1 MELTQPNIFHIHIDA
16 KKMPQ
21 LFDEFAIKELG
32 FYDTDFNGHP
42 EGYQHFEPI
51 RHLTLKVKTKED
63 FSEIW
68 DKLELK
74 TNEHPDFVGY
84 LEGEFIPK
92 DEYIPYK
99 EFTDHPVPFK
109 IERRVLSGSEKE
121 AFRQTEFHLT
131 MEKSQSSPVLMKR
144 LLDSGLYG
152 AYIPKK
158 DGEFLVLTM
167 QGFIKDIVPL
177 YEILKSYIL
186 KTGGAYRCTIK
197 EERAIKFKMYGIAS
211 VDLPEIAG
219 NIQYLVQA

>member
-1 MELTQPNIFHIHIDA
+1 MEATQPNIFHIHIDA
-16 KKMPQ
+16 KKMPSQ
-21 LFDEFAIKELG
+21 LDEFALKELG

-42 EGYQHFEPI
+42 EGYQHFEPN

-63 FSEIW
+63 FNEIW
-68 DKLELK
+68 EKLEEK
-74 TNEHPDFVGY
+74 ADGADGFVGY
-84 LEGEFIPK
+84 LEGEYIPN

-99 EFTDHPVPFK
+99 EFEDHPVPFK
-109 IERRVLSGSEKE
+109 IERRILDGSEKE
-121 AFRQTEFHLT
+121 QFRQTEFHLT
-131 MEKSQSSPVLMKR
+131 MEKSQSNPILMKK

-177 YEILKSYIL
+177 YDELKKYLL

-197 EERAIKFKMYGIAS
+197 EERALRFKMYGVDS
-211 VDLPEIAG
+211 YDLPEIAE
-219 NIQYLVQA
+219 NIVYN